1 MKRKN
6 STSRLFVTGSLTAAI
21 ALLAMLPFNM
31 GGCGVGNIDVMQLA
45 SGGNKAIKAAGM
57 NEKNEPAIGQA
68 VSLSLTNTYGV
79 THDERLARYVVLVG
93 QTVASRTSRADQP
106 WVFGVLDTDTVNAFS
121 GPGGYVWVTRGA
133 IRQMQDES
141 ELAGVLG
148 HEIGHVVKQHGLHAA
163 QQAGIADAG
172 LTAASSTSAGA
183 SFGGLSDKVVDII
196 TKEGFSQPQ
205 EFEADAESVKYTA
218 AAGYDPDGLLNFLT
232 RIRNQQKA
240 GNTSMFSTHPGMDDR
255 IKRIRDQIS
264 AAGTG
269 GHGATLRDRFDR
281 FTSKPPI
288 VGRVDFPADYRP
300 VPWMT
305 QLR

>member
-1 MKRKN
+1 MKSKN

-31 GGCGVGNIDVMQLA
+31 GGCGAGNIDVMQLA

-264 AAGTG
+264 AARTG
-269 GHGATLRDRFDR
+269 WHGATLRERFQR
-281 FTSKPPI
+281 FTGQMPPSALI
-288 VGRVDFPADYRP
+288 DLRP
-300 VPWMT
+300 
-305 QLR
+305 LSSDNR